1 MKKMLSVILTLAL
14 LLTAVSALAENP
26 AAAIVDAGENLFYWT
41 ENVTLKGE
49 ATFLLDGVEFK
60 HAEATYIQDG
70 DRSFWQLN
78 LRTPRPNMPDA
89 GEKKSGYT
97 IIADGMDVYVMEV
110 VFPGVYK
117 TATTAPQRTIL
128 RKSVELDL
136 MLAMVRNLAK
146 SADTILGEG
155 AITAAEN
162 AEGGTDV
169 RFVLNE
175 NTPEMVNTALT
186 LLYQYAA
193 RRYRNINFDIL
204 NNDYMSPISAYA
216 TVTEGILFTTEYMRL
231 KQADAAVTL
240 DAADE
245 LQSVSGSASVYLQ
258 TGGDGQHLLD
268 VTFRLDVS
276 NRDASTVE
284 AFDPA
289 KYGVV
294 PAEIY

>member
-1 MKKMLSVILTLAL
+1 MKRILSFILALAL
-14 LLTAVSALAENP
+14 LLSCASALAENP
-26 AAAIVDAGENLFYWT
+26 AAAIVDAGEDLFYWT

-49 ATFLLDGVEFK
+49 AAFLLDGVEFK
-60 HAEATYIQDG
+60 HAEAAYIQDG
-70 DRSFWQLN
+70 DRSFWQLD

-117 TATTAPQRTIL
+117 TVTTAPQSTIL
-128 RKSVELDL
+128 RKSVEMDL
-136 MLAMVRNLAK
+136 MLTMVRNLAK
-146 SADTILGEG
+146 SADAILGEG

-169 RFVLNE
+169 TFMLDE

-204 NNDYMSPISAYA
+204 SNSYMGPISAYS

-231 KQADAAVTL
+231 KQVDAVVTL
-240 DAADE
+240 DAAEE

-276 NRDASTVE
+276 DRGSSTVE
-284 AFDPA
+284 PFDPD

-294 PAEIY
+294 PAQTY